1 MNLYNLQEHCI
12 THKNWPHNLFL
23 SLKASEQF
31 GGYMDSVPNWI
42 GIRHCNRKLVLQ
54 TKFTKVCQGTL
65 DENSHCIFTREQSYN
80 MTCFQNEH
88 NIQQARVQ
96 FISSGTDQ
104 ACSHQQIFSKF
115 YFQNYIFHYIC
126 GWCACSS
133 ATNAHVH
140 AHKKHCQRHNGPRNW
155 LRDLD

>member
-42 GIRHCNRKLVLQ
+42 GIRHCNPKLVLQ

-65 DENSHCIFTREQSYN
+65 DENSQCIFTIEQSYN

-115 YFQNYIFHYIC
+115 YFICNFFGFHTCTAYYSLDRRMRIEDR
-126 GWCACSS
+126 G
-133 ATNAHVH
+133 
-140 AHKKHCQRHNGPRNW
+140 
-155 LRDLD
+155 LRIGDRGLRI